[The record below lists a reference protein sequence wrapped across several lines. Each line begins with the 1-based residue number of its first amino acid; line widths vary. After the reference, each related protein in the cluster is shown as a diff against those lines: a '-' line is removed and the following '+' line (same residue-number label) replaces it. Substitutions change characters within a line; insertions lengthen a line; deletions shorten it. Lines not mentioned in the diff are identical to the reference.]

1 MEAVQIGRLGGP
13 EVLRADVLPD
23 PVPGR
28 DDVLVRVAAAGINYV
43 DTYHRTGLYPHPLPF
58 IPGQEGSGV
67 VEAVGADVAHLAP
80 GDQVAWADCH
90 GSYAD
95 LVSIPAE
102 RAVLVP
108 TGVSLETAAA
118 AMLQGMTAHYLVND
132 TYPVQPGDR
141 CVLYAAAGG
150 VGTLLTQMLRVK
162 GGESFAVV
170 GTEPK
175 AEVAR
180 SAGADHV
187 IVAAEGDLAEQ
198 IESIA
203 GKRQMAVVYDGVG
216 AATFETSLS
225 LLRRRGMLVA
235 FGNASGPV
243 PPVDVLT
250 LSRNGSLF
258 LTRPSLHDYIAERAD
273 LERRAAD
280 LFGWIGS
287 GEIEVTIGG
296 RFPLAEA
303 AEAHRALEGRK
314 TIGKVLLVP

>member
-1 MEAVQIGRLGGP
+1 M
-13 EVLRADVLPD
+13 
-23 PVPGR
+23 
-28 DDVLVRVAAAGINYV
+28 
-43 DTYHRTGLYPHPLPF
+43 
-58 IPGQEGSGV
+58 
-67 VEAVGADVAHLAP
+67 
-80 GDQVAWADCH
+80 
-90 GSYAD
+90 
-95 LVSIPAE
+95 
-102 RAVLVP
+102 
-108 TGVSLETAAA
+108 
-118 AMLQGMTAHYLVND
+118 
-132 TYPVQPGDR
+132 
-141 CVLYAAAGG
+141 
-150 VGTLLTQMLRVK
+150 GTLLTQMLRLK

-170 GTEPK
+170 GTERK

-187 IVAAEGDLAEQ
+187 IVAADGDMAEQ

-258 LTRPSLHDYIAERAD
+258 LTRPSLNDYIAERAD

-280 LFGWIGS
+280 LFEWIGS
-287 GEIEVTIGG
+287 GQLEVTIGA

-314 TIGKVLLVP
+314 TIGKVLLIPG